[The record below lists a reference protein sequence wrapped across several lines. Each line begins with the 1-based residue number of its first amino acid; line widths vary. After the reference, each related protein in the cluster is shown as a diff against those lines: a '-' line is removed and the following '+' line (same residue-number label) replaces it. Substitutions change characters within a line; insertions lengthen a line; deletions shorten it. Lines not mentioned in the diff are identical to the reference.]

1 MADGFGDL
9 LEGQAFF
16 RRAVVARP
24 GLTAFNGEPEQ
35 RGGVLAVHRRP
46 AVLSLENQY
55 AAPTHGPHPHGV
67 QLEQAQLA
75 LRLLPWIKQPFT
87 PGYWAYTFGV
97 TALARGV
104 MRFADRGDDPIF
116 TALGP
121 VLFALANLVVL
132 GLALRTGVAL
142 VRGRL
147 LPGPAQPKTGA

>member
-1 MADGFGDL
+1 
-9 LEGQAFF
+9 
-16 RRAVVARP
+16 
-24 GLTAFNGEPEQ
+24 
-35 RGGVLAVHRRP
+35 
-46 AVLSLENQY
+46 
-55 AAPTHGPHPHGV
+55 
-67 QLEQAQLA
+67 
-75 LRLLPWIKQPFT
+75 
-87 PGYWAYTFGV
+87 
-97 TALARGV
+97 